1 MNEFNED
8 LQGLGGA
15 IIETTQYMLDKD
27 IKNAVE
33 DIVCF
38 LGNYSEEIKILG
50 EVSTIAKLGFSIY
63 KSVSQRK
70 YKAFLIKYA
79 NTVNNKEIKENI
91 IKKLGSYL
99 KKNKNIEF
107 IQETIDS
114 AINAK
119 SIRCAGILGCYSG
132 IIISKSKELEYK
144 DYAIINALR
153 IMIDKDLSNFVKLYD
168 YIVANKMADEIIR
181 TYDINN
187 ELESH
192 LQVNIFELEQTIEK
206 LKNIQ
211 LFSFSIGGYGD
222 SGNSWGT
229 FKVNDNTTY
238 LYEIIRNSNIENIG
252 E

>member
-1 MNEFNED
+1 MYN
-8 LQGLGGA
+8 
-15 IIETTQYMLDKD
+15 
-27 IKNAVE
+27 
-33 DIVCF
+33 
-38 LGNYSEEIKILG
+38 S
-50 EVSTIAKLGFSIY
+50 
-63 KSVSQRK
+63 
-70 YKAFLIKYA
+70 
-79 NTVNNKEIKENI
+79 VNNKEIKENI

-99 KKNKNIEF
+99 KKDKNIEF
-107 IQETIDS
+107 IQETINS

-119 SIRCAGILGCYSG
+119 SIRCSGILGYYSG

-168 YIVANKMADEIIR
+168 YIVTHQMTDEMIR

-238 LYEIIRNSNIENIG
+238 LYEIIRNSNMANIG